1 MNQLK
6 WGWTQKSTMSTQKL
20 KYSHLTDQRQ
30 CLKYLNFA
38 KEEGE
43 SAIEKKPRPTN
54 TIVDKGWFSL
64 AEFLSSLKINSYVSH
79 FAPQK
84 RRAGFQLKLK
94 SYQIEFKIIYNYI

>member
-1 MNQLK
+1 MDTK
-6 WGWTQKSTMSTQKL
+6 IYHVYTKIKIFIPDRW
-20 KYSHLTDQRQ
+20 QRQ

-43 SAIEKKPRPTN
+43 SAIAKKKTDQQMQQIK

-79 FAPQK
+79 FVPQK

-94 SYQIEFKIIYNYI
+94 ILSNRIQNYI

>member
-1 MNQLK
+1 MDTK
-6 WGWTQKSTMSTQKL
+6 I
-20 KYSHLTDQRQ
+20 YHLYTKIKIFIPDRWQRQ

-94 SYQIEFKIIYNYI
+94 ILSNRIQNYI

>member
-1 MNQLK
+1 MDTK
-6 WGWTQKSTMSTQKL
+6 IYHVYTKIKIFIPDRW
-20 KYSHLTDQRQ
+20 QRQ

-79 FAPQK
+79 FVPQK

-94 SYQIEFKIIYNYI
+94 ILSNRIQNYI

>member
-1 MNQLK
+1 MDTK
-6 WGWTQKSTMSTQKL
+6 IYHVYTKIKIFIPDRW
-20 KYSHLTDQRQ
+20 QRQ

-64 AEFLSSLKINSYVSH
+64 AEFLSSLKINSYVNH
-79 FAPQK
+79 FVPQK

-94 SYQIEFKIIYNYI
+94 ILSNRIQNYI

>member
-1 MNQLK
+1 MDTK
-6 WGWTQKSTMSTQKL
+6 IYHVYTKIKIFIPDRW
-20 KYSHLTDQRQ
+20 QRQ

-43 SAIEKKPRPTN
+43 SAIEKNPRPTN

-64 AEFLSSLKINSYVSH
+64 AEFLSSLKINSYVNH
-79 FAPQK
+79 FVPQK

-94 SYQIEFKIIYNYI
+94 ILSNRIQNYI